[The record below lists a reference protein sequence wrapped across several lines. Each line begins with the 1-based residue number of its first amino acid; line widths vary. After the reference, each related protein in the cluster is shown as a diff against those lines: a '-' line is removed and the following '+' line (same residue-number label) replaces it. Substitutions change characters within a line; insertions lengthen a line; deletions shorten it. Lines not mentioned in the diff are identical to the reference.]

1 MLDRV
6 GVCAVVRASD
16 GKGEEMLDCLS
27 DLQEGGIYELWLGD
41 WYELSRSRSEYD
53 F

>member
-1 MLDRV
+1 VLDRV

-27 DLQEGGIYELWLGD
+27 DLQEGAFMNSGSAIGM
-41 WYELSRSRSEYD
+41 SCRARASEYD